1 MKSESITMNN
11 TNIKAFELSQDHITT
26 GKDEPFLN
34 AVFEPELAQALPQD
48 GLETALTEAVS
59 APEYDG
65 NTLSGNEYAANGLNP
80 VAIDLPQDA
89 GVEATEI
96 QAAEAAGSSAYPWLA
111 GLGLG
116 GGLIAGLASS
126 GGGSGSE
133 SHGKNAEAKPKAAA
147 VIQNKPVEN
156 RMEKVA
162 GQDEEAVEHQ
172 IDDKVSDSVPVEE
185 PISLPGEEES
195 KQEAAAS
202 VQTTERVGPETQ
214 AQPVVQPRQPLVQ
227 PVPAE
232 EEPQVTASLNHN
244 EKEAL
249 ESDEP
254 QSEEEPSSRPNV
266 TEEQA
271 AEQSSVPEVTNEI
284 PQNNEKVAVE
294 PSTVGSVEIAES
306 EAEGLAG
313 PAAKAQNEENP
324 NTLAEISKK
333 QEIDLTTTGPKTV
346 TTSAFISSNVPSGA
360 SYTVVKNAA
369 EAAKAAAG
377 NSGLKHIVISDGDHH
392 TLFTKGAGGDYTAKW
407 GSGTWGATFK
417 DSVSVAAFHN
427 GGGDITSALQ
437 SAINI
442 AAKKGLGVEMPTDG
456 TFVLSGKGAVV
467 LAGTDYLSGNNSTLV
482 YKDITSGF
490 KSGIT
495 LAKNVKDVEIEG
507 FNFDLQ
513 NLEGVRGIAGINS
526 SGVTIENNNFVNVKN
541 RAISFVTQDG
551 NIDDLTIK
559 NNNIVLK
566 EGVKSDANSNYA
578 IVLYNQSESSL
589 YSGSLTKWH
598 EYRGDKKVADNKY
611 QITDALITGNKITGG
626 YYGIS
631 FSGVSNS
638 TISNNVISENMRN
651 ISMQNRS
658 DNNKVINNYLTE
670 GKSSAV
676 HIAYMSNNNTVS
688 KNIVSSSKASG
699 QGLLQAYQGSQ
710 NNKFTHNEVNV
721 TSKLGTGWMLY
732 TGTDSNGTVFG
743 HNTLNGNVNRKV
755 VGVESIWDSNSSN
768 GVVGAYMPRPLTLHD
783 IVTKQNYTTSYNGG
797 TGDLNDVRV
806 TDNIIASNATNK
818 QVSVLFM
825 GAETSSGLY
834 GNENLVGDINNLKF
848 TGNHVMGGGFYKFVD
863 THTNGADINGF
874 INQHNGD
881 MKGTVQNYVGSAANN
896 AYFIDN
902 VHDTVKES
910 ANGGKDTVYSTVDY
924 TLSDNVENLVLL
936 NIRPING
943 TGNDLDNLIKGNVG
957 ANVLDG
963 GLGNDVLIG
972 GEGRDVLTGGEGN
985 DTFLFNAQLNGEVD
999 RVTDFTADSDK
1010 LGLSTLVFGA
1020 LEGDWFAQANA
1031 VTRETRV
1038 IQNGNKL
1045 FYDADGSGKY
1055 FSAVQFAELDGVD
1068 YELSASNFTIY

>member
-1 MKSESITMNN
+1 MKSESTTMNK
-11 TNIKAFELSQDHITT
+11 TNIKAFELSQNHITT
-26 GKDEPFLN
+26 DEDIPFFT
-34 AVFEPELAQALPQD
+34 AFEPDLALSLPQEGPEAIEAMPATKFD
-48 GLETALTEAVS
+48 GT
-59 APEYDG
+59 
-65 NTLSGNEYAANGLNP
+65 TLSGNEYAANELNAA
-80 VAIDLPQDA
+80 VIDLPQEA
-89 GVEATEI
+89 QIEATEI
-96 QAAEAAGSSAYPWLA
+96 QTAEAAGFSPYPWLA

-116 GGLIAGLASS
+116 GGLIAGLASA
-126 GGGSGSE
+126 GGSGSDD
-133 SHGKNAEAKPKAAA
+133 KNTDAADGRKHRAAA
-147 VIQNKPVEN
+147 VIPDRPAATLSENIAAQPQADTEVPEN
-156 RMEKVA
+156 RPA
-162 GQDEEAVEHQ
+162 DEA
-172 IDDKVSDSVPVEE
+172 INP
-185 PISLPGEEES
+185 PGVEES
-195 KQEAAAS
+195 KQEAAIAEKTMQANAPEEPAHPQGNAEQPAAEPALAEEQPQETVQPNNNEKDAPDS
-202 VQTTERVGPETQ
+202 VEWKSETDSSSKPSITEEV
-214 AQPVVQPRQPLVQ
+214 AQPSGKTEVV
-227 PVPAE
+227 E
-232 EEPQVTASLNHN
+232 ET
-244 EKEAL
+244 
-249 ESDEP
+249 SDEVIH
-254 QSEEEPSSRPNV
+254 S
-266 TEEQA
+266 TL
-271 AEQSSVPEVTNEI
+271 
-284 PQNNEKVAVE
+284 QNNEKVVAE
-294 PSTVGSVEIAES
+294 PSINGSVAIAAS
-306 EAEGLAG
+306 EAEGLTG
-313 PAAKAQNEENP
+313 SPANAQNEGNS
-324 NTLAEISKK
+324 NTLAGIPKK

-346 TTSAFISSNVPSGA
+346 TTSAFVSSNVPSGA

-377 NSGLKHIVISDGDHH
+377 NSGLKHIVISDGSHH
-392 TLFTKGAGGDYTAKW
+392 TLFTKDTGGDYTTKW

-437 SAINI
+437 SAINV
-442 AAKKGLGVEMPTDG
+442 AAKKGLGVEMPSNG

-467 LAGTDYLSGNNSTLV
+467 LAGTDYVSGNNSTLV
-482 YKDITSGF
+482 YKGITSGF

-507 FNFDLQ
+507 FTFDLQ

-566 EGVKSDANSNYA
+566 EGVQSDANSNYA

-631 FSGVSNS
+631 FSGVTNS

-676 HIAYMSNNNTVS
+676 HIAYMSNDNTVS

-710 NNKFTHNEVNV
+710 NNKFTHNEVNI
-721 TSKLGTGWMLY
+721 TSKFGTGWMLY
-732 TGTDSNGTVFG
+732 TGTDSNGTVFS

-755 VGVESIWDSNSSN
+755 VGVESIWDSNSSKN
-768 GVVGAYMPRPLTLHD
+768 VIGAYMPRPLTLYD
-783 IVTKQNYTTSYNGG
+783 IVTKKSHYTNYNGG

-806 TDNIIASNATNK
+806 TDNIIASTATNK
-818 QVSVLFM
+818 RVSVLFM
-825 GAETSSGLY
+825 GAESSKGLY
-834 GNENLVGDINNLKF
+834 GNEHLVGDINDLKF
-848 TGNHVMGGGFYKFVD
+848 TGNHVMGGGFHQFVE

-874 INQHNGD
+874 VNKSNGD
-881 MKGTVQNYVGSAANN
+881 MKGTVQSYVGSAADNT
-896 AYFIDN
+896 YFIDN
-902 VHDTVKES
+902 VKDTIKES

-924 TLSDNVENLVLL
+924 KLPDNVENLVLL
-936 NIRPING
+936 NIKSING
-943 TGNDLDNLIKGNVG
+943 TGNDLDNIIKGNVG
-957 ANVLDG
+957 DNKLDG
-963 GLGNDVLIG
+963 GLGNDTLIG
-972 GEGRDVLTGGEGN
+972 GEGRDILTGGGGD
-985 DTFLFNAQLNGEVD
+985 DTFLFSAQLNGEVD
-999 RVTDFTADSDK
+999 RITDFTSGSDK

-1031 VTRETRV
+1031 VTAETRV

-1055 FSAVQFAELDGVD
+1055 FSAVQFAELDGVN
-1068 YELSASNFTIY
+1068 YELNASNFTIY